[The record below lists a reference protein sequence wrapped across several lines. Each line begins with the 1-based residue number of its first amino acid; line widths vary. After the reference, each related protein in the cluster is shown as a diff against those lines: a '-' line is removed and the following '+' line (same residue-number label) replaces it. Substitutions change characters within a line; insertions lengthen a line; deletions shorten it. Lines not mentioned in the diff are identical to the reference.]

1 MTTSLDAIRVHARRR
16 SLGRASQRV
25 PIASVVVH
33 IFQVESVNVSREVPK
48 VKALACL
55 FKQYVKSRDH
65 GRALDL
71 GTVFAGEYSPE
82 DG

>member
-1 MTTSLDAIRVHARRR
+1 MTTALDAIRVHARRR
-16 SLGRASQRV
+16 SLGRTSQRV
-25 PIASVVVH
+25 PIAPVIVY
-33 IFQVESVNVSREVPK
+33 IFQVESVNVTGEVSE
-48 VKALACL
+48 VKGLARL
-55 FKQYVKSRDH
+55 FKHYVKSPDH